1 MFQFPLVVL
10 FHSVES
16 SWVSRQE
23 FQSFSPVGIGNAIS
37 YGLNACK
44 EIKKAKPVAMGQI
57 QKKNSGKPKNT
68 IVIFKVYVHWV
79 YIILY
84 LVAFCLL
91 MKPPFKY
98 PTSGGWVL
106 INIY

>member
-1 MFQFPLVVL
+1 MFQFPLVVF

-23 FQSFSPVGIGNAIS
+23 FQSFFPVGIGNAIS

-44 EIKKAKPVAMGQI
+44 ETKKAKPVAMGQI
-57 QKKNSGKPKNT
+57 LKKKISGKPKNT

-79 YIILY
+79 YITLY
-84 LVAFCLL
+84 LVAFFC
-91 MKPPFKY
+91 
-98 PTSGGWVL
+98 
-106 INIY
+106 

>member
-37 YGLNACK
+37 YGLNTCK
-44 EIKKAKPVAMGQI
+44 ETKKAKPVAMGQI
-57 QKKNSGKPKNT
+57 LKKKIVVNPKT
-68 IVIFKVYVHWV
+68 QLSSSKFMFIGFISF
-79 YIILY
+79 YI
-84 LVAFCLL
+84 
-91 MKPPFKY
+91 
-98 PTSGGWVL
+98 
-106 INIY
+106 